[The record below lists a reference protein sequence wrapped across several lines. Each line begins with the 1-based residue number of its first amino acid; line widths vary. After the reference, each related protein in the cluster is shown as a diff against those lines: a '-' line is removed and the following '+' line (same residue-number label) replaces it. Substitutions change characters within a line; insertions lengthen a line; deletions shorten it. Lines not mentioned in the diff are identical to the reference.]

1 MIDRRVGLKPT
12 SNFKIYD
19 KCSPKVV
26 SVHPIQTNLFLAPSN
41 KGGCGIYDI
50 RKPASKN
57 SLMKPLTQLTGH
69 SKAISSAFFSNK
81 TGSRVVT
88 VAYDNKIRLYDT
100 SDNNLKS
107 DMLKPYKSITHNNQT
122 GRWLTTFKVRT
133 SVFLMLPT
141 YGHFY
146 YFSSFLL
153 SKRPKLG
160 RCKDFGHLYL
170 R

>member
-100 SDNNLKS
+100 SDDNLKS
-107 DMLKPYKSITHNNQT
+107 GMLKPYKSITHNNQT

-133 SVFLMLPT
+133 SVFLFKVCDFCLVHVIWT
-141 YGHFY
+141 ARRITNLGLNVCFDI
-146 YFSSFLL
+146 FS
-153 SKRPKLG
+153 
-160 RCKDFGHLYL
+160 
-170 R
+170 

>member
-100 SDNNLKS
+100 SGNNLKS
-107 DMLKPYKSITHNNQT
+107 EMLKPYKSITHNNQT

-133 SVFLMLPT
+133 SVFLMLAT
-141 YGHFY
+141 WGQSY
-146 YFSSFLL
+146 YFSIFLL
-153 SKRPKLG
+153 SKRPN
-160 RCKDFGHLYL
+160 
-170 R
+170 